1 MQKNYFV
8 TGRLNYLMAFKL
20 QSVKF
25 ELRLPSNVPSNGLTL
40 DLGGGGG
47 GGKGA
52 GSPWEKDFFVCAF

>member
-1 MQKNYFV
+1 MQKNYFA

-25 ELRLPSNVPSNGLTL
+25 ELRLPSNVPSNGLNL

-47 GGKGA
+47 GRGQATHGKKTF
-52 GSPWEKDFFVCAF
+52 SSVLFS

>member
-8 TGRLNYLMAFKL
+8 TGRLNYSMAFKL

-25 ELRLPSNVPSNGLTL
+25 ELRLPSNVPSNGLNL

-47 GGKGA
+47 RKGA
-52 GSPWEKDFFVCAF
+52 GYPWEKDFFVCAF

>member
-1 MQKNYFV
+1 
-8 TGRLNYLMAFKL
+8 MAFKL

-47 GGKGA
+47 REEGGRLPMGKRLFRLCFLVKPTT
-52 GSPWEKDFFVCAF
+52 S

>member
-25 ELRLPSNVPSNGLTL
+25 ELRLPSNVPSNGLNL

-47 GGKGA
+47 GRGQATHGKKTFL
-52 GSPWEKDFFVCAF
+52 SVLFS

>member
-52 GSPWEKDFFVCAF
+52 GYPWEKDFFVCAF

>member
-40 DLGGGGG
+40 DLGRGGRGQATH
-47 GGKGA
+47 GKKTFL
-52 GSPWEKDFFVCAF
+52 SVLFS